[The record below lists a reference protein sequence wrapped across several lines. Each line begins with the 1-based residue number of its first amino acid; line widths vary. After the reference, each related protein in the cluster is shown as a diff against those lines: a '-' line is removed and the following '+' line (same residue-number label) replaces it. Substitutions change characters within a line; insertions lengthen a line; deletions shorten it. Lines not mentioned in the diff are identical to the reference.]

1 MSLYQEV
8 SMELRKRGFI
18 RPKRRGEYVPRVQIC
33 GKTEKKSKVI
43 LLAAE
48 NDISVGN
55 SSIFSSENPRRP
67 QAAEAMFRSSQ

>member
-48 NDISVGN
+48 NDISVGELIDFFVRE
-55 SSIFSSENPRRP
+55 SSTTPSC
-67 QAAEAMFRSSQ
+67 